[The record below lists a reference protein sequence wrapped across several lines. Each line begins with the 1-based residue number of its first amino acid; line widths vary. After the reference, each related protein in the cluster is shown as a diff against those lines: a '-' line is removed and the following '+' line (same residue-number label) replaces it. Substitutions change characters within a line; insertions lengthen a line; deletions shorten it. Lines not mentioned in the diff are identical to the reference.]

1 MKTII
6 DAVNYF
12 KGEYTYDSNFL
23 YFDENGFFGAN
34 KNYSVD
40 ENNYYICSREEF
52 NQCVKEMMT
61 NFNTSPTYS
70 EYSGMLKVATELV
83 EKHKQP
89 VFTKE
94 MQDAGKLP
102 EVGMQCNFETTFFA
116 TVTSNT
122 PNKGTCEILA
132 YHGDKVWINIID
144 FDCVINTKVIDFSPI
159 DNRTDKEKAIDEM
172 YKEMNRRF
180 NLPKI
185 DDDYMCATDTQ
196 IGIEFLVEYMEI
208 HGVKWVGKE

>member
-23 YFDENGFFGAN
+23 YFDENGFFGSH
-34 KNYSVD
+34 KDYSVD

-70 EYSGMLKVATELV
+70 EYSGMLKVATELA
-83 EKHKQP
+83 EKHKQS

-102 EVGMQCNFETTFFA
+102 EVGMK
-116 TVTSNT
+116 V
-122 PNKGTCEILA
+122 KHLA
-132 YHGDKVWINIID
+132 VDKFVMLTADANSKYVLKSVNDMYSLALLHDIEA
-144 FDCVINTKVIDFSPI
+144 I
-159 DNRTDKEKAIDEM
+159 DNRTDKEKAM
-172 YKEMNRRF
+172 
-180 NLPKI
+180 
-185 DDDYMCATDTQ
+185 DDMWDSYRTCDKSALRPQ
-196 IGIEFLVEYMEI
+196 IVVKLIEAIKSGKV
-208 HGVKWVGKE
+208 HGVKWVGEQ